1 MTKKNWTFS
10 PYNQEEYKKSKN
22 RVMFVG
28 ADPNAE
34 KIYKGKII
42 KTTDMGDW
50 FRKRYEGYDNVFY
63 QRTVKML
70 AGVLPNIEDQGV
82 DETMHGKW
90 LVHMRFIDLKATPG
104 VSQAKTDEVR
114 EYLETGDNAKQV
126 SNYFTDPKTFPH
138 FVILLGGHVHKL
150 FFEFRKNKKLS
161 FHEKSRAVCMPHPS
175 YYVHYEILDRVA
187 REELNSKFKLIK
199 DSDFLWKWH
208 YKAKINTKK
217 TPSEIIKDESYWSKI
232 SK

>member
-1 MTKKNWTFS
+1 MRKRF
-10 PYNQEEYKKSKN
+10 
-22 RVMFVG
+22 
-28 ADPNAE
+28 
-34 KIYKGKII
+34 IGKII

-82 DETMHGKW
+82 DETRHGKW

-150 FFEFRKNKKLS
+150 FFEF
-161 FHEKSRAVCMPHPS
+161 EKIKTVFMKQVEQYVCHTLLLRS
-175 YYVHYEILDRVA
+175 L
-187 REELNSKFKLIK
+187 
-199 DSDFLWKWH
+199 
-208 YKAKINTKK
+208 
-217 TPSEIIKDESYWSKI
+217 
-232 SK
+232 